1 MTHKRTMTAAA
12 AALAVAV
19 TPVAA
24 LAAEQGAP
32 AKTAETLSSAVIAK
46 DKASAKLKVRY
57 SCKTG
62 ETLWIS
68 LKQTKSG
75 KKSKALKAEGSSQV
89 AAAWWQSHRNTI
101 KCDGKKHTKKFTV
114 DKVEDGS
121 KGTLRK
127 GSAWLQFCV
136 TTGEGEN
143 SKLTVSVAKWVS
155 VK

>member
-1 MTHKRTMTAAA
+1 MHHKRIAAA
-12 AALAVAV
+12 AVTALAVAA
-19 TPVAA
+19 TPAI
-24 LAAEQGAP
+24 AAEQGAP
-32 AKTAETLSSAVIAK
+32 AKTAKPLGSAVVAK

-57 SCKTG
+57 SCKSG

-75 KKSKALKAEGSSQV
+75 KKSKALKAESSSQV
-89 AAAWWQSHRNTI
+89 AATWWQSHRNAI
-101 KCDGKKHTKKFTV
+101 KCDGKNHTKKFKV
-114 DKVEDGS
+114 DKVEEGS

-136 TTGEGEN
+136 TKGEGQDAT
-143 SKLTVSVAKWVS
+143 LTVSVAKWVS